1 MARAIWSGA
10 ISFGLVNIP
19 VKLFSA
25 VQKKTVRF
33 HQLDAKTGSR
43 IQQKRVHP
51 ETGEEIPYEQLV
63 KGFELSPDTYVV
75 IDPDELAAIEPKKTR
90 TIDIEDFVE
99 IDEIDPIY
107 YDHPYYLA
115 PGPGASKAYALLLA
129 ALRDTERVGIARVV
143 IRSKEQLV
151 AIRPREDVLTMET
164 LLFGD
169 EVVSP
174 SDLGELPDPDDV
186 KASKKEVEMARQLI
200 ESLSTEFDPSKYHDE
215 YRQAVL
221 EMIERKAQGEEI
233 SVQTPD
239 DEPAEVPDLMAALEA
254 SIASAKRQG
263 GSSKKPARA
272 KSGSKSGSK
281 PGSKSGSKSGAST
294 KKSASSNGSKSSS
307 KPRKRSTAKK

>member
-51 ETGEEIPYEQLV
+51 ETGEEVPYEQLV

-99 IDEIDPIY
+99 IHEIDPIY

-115 PGPGASKAYALLLA
+115 PGPGAGKAYALLLA

-186 KASKKEVEMARQLI
+186 KASKKEVDMARQLI

-215 YRQAVL
+215 YREAVL

-233 SVQTPD
+233 SIQAPD
-239 DEPAEVPDLMAALEA
+239 EAPAEVPDLMAALEA

-263 GSSKKPARA
+263 GAKKPSESKAD
-272 KSGSKSGSK
+272 SKSGSD
-281 PGSKSGSKSGAST
+281 SGSKP
-294 KKSASSNGSKSSS
+294 KKTAASNGSKSGS